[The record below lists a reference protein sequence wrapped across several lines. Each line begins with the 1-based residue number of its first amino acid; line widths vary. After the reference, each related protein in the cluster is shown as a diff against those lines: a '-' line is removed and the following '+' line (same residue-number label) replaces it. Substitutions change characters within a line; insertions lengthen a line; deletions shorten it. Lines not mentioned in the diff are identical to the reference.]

1 MKTPP
6 LLLAAAIGFWGWQ
19 SNQVMV
25 AALLALALESPRV
38 ISARHAFT
46 QKNLNRASDLCAL
59 VCLLLAVYFF
69 VAHRSVRAIFMTVQ
83 WLPVAFAPL
92 ALIQGYHTADRLNV
106 SGFFMVIRRK
116 YPDGRPSGPFVNF
129 SYPYLALCILGASTA
144 NIFNPTF
151 YAGLV
156 LLTGMALWRARAV
169 RFARYVWGAALVAAI
184 LAGYFGHIGL
194 HRLQLLIEDKGMEWF
209 MDALREERDPFRNT
223 TAMGEVGV
231 LKQSNRILYRVK
243 RTRGVAVPLL
253 LRGAAF
259 NAYRNA
265 VWYARQAPFKQA
277 LKPGS
282 DGRTWQLAE
291 DQTCART
298 IHVAGK
304 IKKGRGILPLPN
316 GSVRLSDMPAAN
328 ITRNRLGGVRVN
340 GGPELVN
347 YAVCY
352 TPGGSMDGLPD
363 KDDLQIPMAE
373 QKTIDRVIAAWG
385 LSGQSPPA
393 AARIIKD
400 KFATDFGYTLDLSG
414 PTVGQ
419 TPIAVFLT
427 QTRAGH
433 CEYFGTATVLILRAL
448 GIPAR
453 YVSGYAVQ
461 EMDPW
466 SRDLVVRSRH
476 AHAWAQAYIDGRWV
490 SLDTTPATWV
500 EFESSRA
507 GFWQPVTDLW
517 AWVRY
522 RVTSW
527 LRADKAPA
535 GDYERY
541 LLWPVLALLVVLGG
555 VLLRRKRVKKG
566 GSTVGGRAAT
576 ERLPG
581 DDSPFYLVQ
590 SRLQSWGFSR
600 ARPEPFTDF
609 IARIGRGRPAKRA
622 ALDKLEGLLARHYR
636 YRFDPQGAHSSEMEA
651 FRQGVMDW
659 LDETRA
665 RESAGPGES

>member
-38 ISARHAFT
+38 IPSRRAFT
-46 QKNLNRASDLCAL
+46 QKSLNRVSDLCAL
-59 VCLLLAVYFF
+59 ICLLMAVYFF
-69 VAHRSVRAIFMTVQ
+69 VAHRSARAIFLTVQ

-92 ALIQGYHTADRLNV
+92 ALIQGYHPADRLNV

-144 NIFNPTF
+144 NISNQTF

-156 LLTGMALWRARAV
+156 LLSGAALWGARAD
-169 RFARYVWGAALVAAI
+169 RFTHYVWGAALVAA
-184 LAGYFGHIGL
+184 LFAGYVGHIGL

-209 MDALREERDPFRNT
+209 MDAIREERDPFRST
-223 TAMGEVGV
+223 TAFGEVGV

-259 NAYRNA
+259 NTYRNA
-265 VWYARQAPFKQA
+265 VWYARKAPFKQT
-277 LKPGS
+277 LQPGIS
-282 DGRTWQLAE
+282 GGTWQLSDEHAC
-291 DQTCART
+291 DRT
-298 IHVAGK
+298 IYVAGRL
-304 IKKGRGILPLPN
+304 KKGRGILPLPT
-316 GSVRLSDMPAAN
+316 GAARLDDLPAAGAA
-328 ITRNRLGGVRVN
+328 RNRLGVVRVD
-340 GGPELVN
+340 GGPDLLN

-352 TPGGSMDGLPD
+352 TPGESSDGLPD
-363 KDDLQIPMAE
+363 KDDLQIPAAE
-373 QKTIDRVIAAWG
+373 QKAVGEIIAAWG

-393 AARIIKD
+393 AARIIREQ
-400 KFATDFGYTLDLSG
+400 FATEFGYTLDLSG
-414 PTVGQ
+414 HPVGK
-419 TPIAVFLT
+419 TPIAAFLT

-433 CEYFGTATVLILRAL
+433 CEYFGTATVFILRAL

-476 AHAWAQAYIDGRWV
+476 AHAWAQAHIDGRWV
-490 SLDTTPATWV
+490 NLDTTPSTWV
-500 EFESSRA
+500 EFESARA
-507 GFWQPVTDLW
+507 GLWQPVTDLW
-517 AWVRY
+517 AWVQY
-522 RVTSW
+522 RFTKW
-527 LRADKAPA
+527 LKADKDPS
-535 GDYERY
+535 GDFERY
-541 LLWPVLALLVVLGG
+541 LIWPIVAVLVVLGG
-555 VLLRRKRVKKG
+555 PYLRRKRVQTDKATG
-566 GSTVGGRAAT
+566 GGPGPT

-590 SRLQSWGFSR
+590 TRIQSWGFSR

-609 IARIGRGRPAKRA
+609 IARVGRGRPEKKA
-622 ALDKLEGLLARHYR
+622 ALDKLEGLLVRHYR
-636 YRFDPQGAHSSEMEA
+636 YRFDPQEAHKADTEDL
-651 FRQGVMDW
+651 RQGVMDW
-659 LDETRA
+659 LDETQVQERA
-665 RESAGPGES
+665 KP

>member
-38 ISARHAFT
+38 ISARHVFT

-59 VCLLLAVYFF
+59 VCLLMAVYFF
-69 VAHRSVRAIFMTVQ
+69 AVHRSARAIFMTVQ
-83 WLPVAFAPL
+83 WLPVAFFPL
-92 ALIQGYHTADRLNV
+92 ALIQGYHTTDRLNV

-144 NIFNPTF
+144 NISNQTF
-151 YAGLV
+151 YAGLA
-156 LLTGMALWRARAV
+156 LLTGAALWGGRAD
-169 RFARYVWGAALVAAI
+169 RFARYVWGAVLLVAI
-184 LAGYFGHIGL
+184 CAGYVGHIGL

-209 MDALREERDPFRNT
+209 MDSIRAERDPFRST

-231 LKQSNRILYRVK
+231 LKQSDRILYRVK
-243 RTRGVAVPLL
+243 RTPGVAVPLL

-259 NAYRNA
+259 NTYRNA

-277 LKPGS
+277 LKPGR

-291 DQTCART
+291 DRTCDRT
-298 IHVAGK
+298 IYVTGQLK
-304 IKKGRGILPLPN
+304 NGRGSLPLPI
-316 GSVRLSDMPAAN
+316 GATRLNDLPAAKA
-328 ITRNRLGGVRVN
+328 TRNRLGVVRVD
-340 GGPELVN
+340 GGPELMN

-352 TPGGSMDGLPD
+352 TPGKSNDGLPD
-363 KDDLQIPMAE
+363 KDDLQIPVAE
-373 QKTIDRVIAAWG
+373 QKAVGEVIATWG

-393 AARIIKD
+393 AARMIKK

-414 PTVGQ
+414 RAESE
-419 TPIAVFLT
+419 TPIATFLT

-433 CEYFGTATVLILRAL
+433 CEYFGTATVFILRAL

-453 YVSGYAVQ
+453 YVSGYSVQ

-476 AHAWAQAYIDGRWV
+476 AHAWAQAHIDGRWV
-490 SLDTTPATWV
+490 TLDTTPSTWA
-500 EFESSRA
+500 EFESARA
-507 GFWQPVTDLW
+507 GFWQPAADLW
-517 AWVRY
+517 AWVHY
-522 RVTSW
+522 RFTIW
-527 LRADKAPA
+527 LETNKDPV
-535 GDYERY
+535 GDLERY
-541 LLWPVLALLVVLGG
+541 LLWPFLAFLVVLAR
-555 VLLRRKRVKKG
+555 VYLRRIRKKKDRSAAG
-566 GSTVGGRAAT
+566 GFEVT
-576 ERLPG
+576 EKVPG

-590 SRLQSWGFSR
+590 SRIQSWGFSR
-600 ARPEPFTDF
+600 GIPEPFTDF
-609 IARIGRGRPAKRA
+609 IARVGRALPEKRA
-622 ALDKLEGLLARHYR
+622 ALDKLEVLLAWHYR
-636 YRFDPQGAHSSEMEA
+636 YRFDPQGAHGAETED

-659 LDETRA
+659 LDETQV
-665 RESAGPGES
+665 REPAKP

>member
-25 AALLALALESPRV
+25 AALLALVLESPRV

-46 QKNLNRASDLCAL
+46 QKSLNRVSDLCAL
-59 VCLLLAVYFF
+59 VCMLMAVYFF
-69 VAHRSVRAIFMTVQ
+69 VAHRFVRAIFLTVQ

-92 ALIQGYHTADRLNV
+92 ALIQGYHPADRLNV

-129 SYPYLALCILGASTA
+129 SYPFLALCILGASAA
-144 NIFNPTF
+144 NISNQTF
-151 YAGLV
+151 YVGLV
-156 LLTGMALWRARAV
+156 LLTGMALWGSRV
-169 RFARYVWGAALVAAI
+169 DRFARYVWGLTLVVAI
-184 LAGYFGHIGL
+184 FAGYFGHIGL

-209 MDALREERDPFRNT
+209 LDTIREERDPFRSA

-259 NAYRNA
+259 NTYRKA
-265 VWYARQAPFKQA
+265 VWYARRAPFKQV

-291 DQTCART
+291 DQTCDRT
-298 IHVAGK
+298 IYVAGQ
-304 IKKGRGILPLPN
+304 IKKGRGILPLPP
-316 GSVRLSDMPAAN
+316 GAVSVNDLPAAGAS
-328 ITRNRLGGVRVN
+328 RNRFGIVRVD
-340 GGPELVN
+340 GVSERMN

-352 TPGGSMDGLPD
+352 TPGGSSDGRPD
-363 KDDLQIPMAE
+363 KDDLQIPAAE
-373 QKTIDRVIAAWG
+373 QKAVGAIIAAWG
-385 LSGQSPPA
+385 LSGQSPSA
-393 AARIIKD
+393 AARIIKER
-400 KFATDFGYTLDLSG
+400 FATEFAYTLDLAG
-414 PTVGQ
+414 HVGGK
-419 TPIAVFLT
+419 TPIAAFLT

-433 CEYFGTATVLILRAL
+433 CEYFGTATVFILRAL

-461 EMDPW
+461 EFDPW

-476 AHAWAQAYIDGRWV
+476 AHAWAQAHIEGRWV
-490 SLDTTPATWV
+490 NLDTTPSTWA
-500 EFESSRA
+500 EFESARV
-507 GFWQPVTDLW
+507 GFWQPVADLW
-517 AWVRY
+517 AWVHY
-522 RVTSW
+522 RVTNW
-527 LRADKAPA
+527 LVADQDAA
-535 GDYERY
+535 GDFERY
-541 LLWPVLALLVVLGG
+541 LLWPVLAILVVLGG
-555 VLLRRKRVKKG
+555 VYLRRKRVRKDSSTAG
-566 GSTVGGRAAT
+566 GIASPG
-576 ERLPG
+576 RLPG

-590 SRLQSWGFSR
+590 SHIESWGFNR
-600 ARPEPFTDF
+600 DRPEPFTDF
-609 IARIGRGRPAKRA
+609 IARVGRGLPEKRA
-622 ALDKLEGLLARHYR
+622 ALDKLEGLLVWHYR
-636 YRFDPQGAHSSEMEA
+636 YRFDPQGASGSETED

-659 LDETRA
+659 LDEMQVRDTA
-665 RESAGPGES
+665 KP